1 MVVSSDL
8 SYAMELVLD
17 QPLARGSDREEQL
30 EGAVWLG
37 RPAPHCG
44 IGGARVGL
52 TSEQL
57 LFVGA
62 RERHGHM
69 REREM
74 QQREGSEVKNS
85 NGVTRSFDDDDDLR
99 QQRRRV
105 SHIYLARIDIRHTI
119 DRSVRG
125 KVTKCWQQWIR

>member
-1 MVVSSDL
+1 
-8 SYAMELVLD
+8 MELVLD
-17 QPLARGSDREEQL
+17 QPLARSSDREEQL

-69 REREM
+69 RASESEM

-85 NGVTRSFDDDDDLR
+85 NAPL
-99 QQRRRV
+99 
-105 SHIYLARIDIRHTI
+105 
-119 DRSVRG
+119 DRSMMTMTSDSGGGYRVFISLVSTFDTLLIGR
-125 KVTKCWQQWIR
+125 